1 MFREAETQNAEN
13 PALLWAAVSHPVQ
26 LFVTAPKEQGAGS
39 LQAQELDPEYKGRTV
54 IFSINVPEKDTL
66 LWKVSPQKR
75 TSTFNILYR
84 I

>member
-66 LWKVSPQKR
+66 L
-75 TSTFNILYR
+75 
-84 I
+84 